1 MTHEET
7 RKTLESL
14 LEGSPCCIVNMEFG
28 DELGNDVGPE
38 PMHFRVLIGVSDEF
52 ARRVVQEDVR
62 RASCRLADDWRG
74 YVTAYI
80 HFEWDAD
87 PEFDCLCADFVEVLS
102 TTPRRDGTADDD
114 TPIEF

>member
-28 DELGNDVGPE
+28 DEPGNEIGPE
-38 PMHFRVLIGVSDEF
+38 PTYFQALIGISDEF

-80 HFEWDAD
+80 QFEWDAD
-87 PEFDCLCADFVEVLS
+87 PEFDCLGADFVEVLS
-102 TTPRRDGTADDD
+102 TRPRSDGATGDD